1 MDRRRYLNKLCDQ
14 LFCLL
19 SSGHS
24 KAPVWDSDDND
35 KADVKCDDDDD
46 DDDDASTDSDKTD
59 HDRFFSFKVA
69 QTNDQKEN
77 VRVRAG
83 FVV

>member
-24 KAPVWDSDDND
+24 KALVLGSDDND

-46 DDDDASTDSDKTD
+46 DDDNASTDSDNTD
-59 HDRFFSFKVA
+59 NDRFVSFKVA
-69 QTNDQKEN
+69 QTNDQEEN
-77 VRVRAG
+77 VGVRAG